1 MAAFSVVAPNRMGL
15 WAHVDSTPFGQ
26 GQPYSQSQIDRLLAS
41 GMFRPERRD
50 RALFTPPTHFSLI
63 LKTMRFWEAAGRML
77 APQLAGVTLTEA
89 VKDVYAAVPARAVQR
104 RRVVLSEA
112 A

>member
-1 MAAFSVVAPNRMGL
+1 MGL
-15 WAHVDSTPFGQ
+15 WAHMDSTPFGQ
-26 GQPYSQSQIDRLLAS
+26 GHPYSQSQIDRLLGS

-50 RALFTPPTHFSLI
+50 RALFTPPTQMRLV
-63 LKTMRFWEAAGRML
+63 LKTSRFWETAGHAL

-89 VKDVYAAVPARAVQR
+89 VKDVYAAVPAAAVAR
-104 RRVVLSEA
+104 RRVVVSEA

>member
-1 MAAFSVVAPNRMGL
+1 M
-15 WAHVDSTPFGQ
+15 DSTPFGQ
-26 GQPYSQSQIDRLLAS
+26 GHPYSQSQIDRLLAS

-50 RALFTPPTHFSLI
+50 RALFTPPTQMRLV
-63 LKTMRFWEAAGRML
+63 LKTSRFWETAGHAL

-89 VKDVYAAVPARAVQR
+89 VKDVYAAVPAAAVAR
-104 RRVVLSEA
+104 RRVVVSEA

>member
-1 MAAFSVVAPNRMGL
+1 MMGACWWSPPTG
-15 WAHVDSTPFGQ
+15 WACGPTPFGQ
-26 GQPYSQSQIDRLLAS
+26 GQPYSQGQIDRLLAS

-50 RALFTPPTHFSLI
+50 RALFTPPTHLNLI
-63 LKTMRFWEAAGRML
+63 LRTARFWERLGRTL
-77 APQLAGVTLTEA
+77 IPQLAGVSLTEA
-89 VKDVYAAVPARAVQR
+89 VKDVYAAVPATAVAR